1 MCCSIREIHG
11 MTNAMM
17 QCTQGTQLNC
27 IALNCVVQ
35 DASFLGGRTD
45 MRTPPQHTHQY
56 IRHRHHSSRRNTA
69 EGKILQYGASHSQST
84 ICLCWKHFKAVKGID
99 WSAAQQCNKKQGT
112 LFGGKL
118 IFFNSSSFQYNV
130 LQLQYCVVSHI
141 RWFFC
146 SFLHFY
152 FYSYRQAYFLRW
164 QIGVSCVLCFVFTTE
179 RLSTSWSWPSLKTF
193 SSSGYWWHPRTGG
206 GAHGVHLN
214 MAACNWCDTTN
225 TGRPPHCLH
234 CLCWNTQVCKP
245 ASATWR
251 EVLVHNSAKPCSASA
266 TKYETTF
273 ADKYS

>member
-11 MTNAMM
+11 MTNAMV

-27 IALNCVVQ
+27 FALNCVVL

-130 LQLQYCVVSHI
+130 LQLQYCVLTLGYNL
-141 RWFFC
+141 W
-146 SFLHFY
+146 SFVQL
-152 FYSYRQAYFLRW
+152 SYRQAFF
-164 QIGVSCVLCFVFTTE
+164 FVD
-179 RLSTSWSWPSLKTF
+179 R
-193 SSSGYWWHPRTGG
+193 
-206 GAHGVHLN
+206 
-214 MAACNWCDTTN
+214 
-225 TGRPPHCLH
+225 
-234 CLCWNTQVCKP
+234 
-245 ASATWR
+245 
-251 EVLVHNSAKPCSASA
+251 
-266 TKYETTF
+266 
-273 ADKYS
+273 